1 MSKRR
6 TSSDSSA
13 TILTTEGGATM
24 CNSIQSY
31 LKVLAMALAVLML
44 LNTAPTMA
52 ASKADIDRDSR
63 AALQTLY
70 ANNVMAQALG
80 KKAKGILV
88 FPSILKAGFIV
99 GGQGGNGALL
109 KNGKTV
115 DYYNIA
121 AASYG
126 LQAGVQNFGY
136 AMFFMTNKALAYL
149 NKSEGLEIGVGP
161 SVVIVDKETAVASGK
176 SMTSSTYDDIYAFIF
191 SQKGLMAG
199 IACRIED
206 H

>member
-1 MSKRR
+1 
-6 TSSDSSA
+6 
-13 TILTTEGGATM
+13 M
-24 CNSIQSY
+24 CNSIHSY

-44 LNTAPTMA
+44 LNTTPTMA
-52 ASKADIDRDSR
+52 ASKAEIDRDAR

-70 ANNVMAQALG
+70 ANNVMAKTLG

-109 KNGKTV
+109 KNGKTAG
-115 DYYNIA
+115 YYNTA

-126 LQAGVQNFGY
+126 LQAGIQNYGY
-136 AMFFMTNKALAYL
+136 AMFFMTDAALAYL
-149 NKSEGLEIGVGP
+149 DKSGGWEIGVGP
-161 SVVIVDKETAVASGK
+161 SVVIVDKETAAAFGK
-176 SMTSSTYDDIYAFIF
+176 SMTTSTLKDDIYAFIF

-199 IACRIED
+199 IGLQGSKITRINPK
-206 H
+206 